1 MAVSHTRLGGYSL
14 TLRKPSVMF
23 LASTPAENVQLG
35 EEQTSRCRRPGSAA
49 VVRIVTSLS
58 GSWQCGQLFF
68 TSNLGI
74 GLVMARPSPGRHPNL
89 YRATMVSA
97 TEWLLNP

>member
-1 MAVSHTRLGGYSL
+1 
-14 TLRKPSVMF
+14 MF

-35 EEQTSRCRRPGSAA
+35 EEQTRRWRRPGSAA
-49 VVRIVTSLS
+49 VVRMVTSLS

-68 TSNLGI
+68 TSNLGT
-74 GLVMARPSPGRHPNL
+74 GLVMASLSPGSTPNL
-89 YRATMVSA
+89 YRAAMVRA

>member
-1 MAVSHTRLGGYSL
+1 
-14 TLRKPSVMF
+14 MF

-35 EEQTSRCRRPGSAA
+35 EEQTRRCRRPGSAA
-49 VVRIVTSLS
+49 VVRMVTSRS

-74 GLVMARPSPGRHPNL
+74 GLVMVCRSPGLASDSVSR
-89 YRATMVSA
+89 RDGSGDEMVV
-97 TEWLLNP
+97 